1 MQGRALTTNQRA
13 RFLEHLAQTA
23 NVTASAEFGGA
34 ARRTFYD
41 HREAD
46 KEFAAAWDEAFE
58 VAVDAEEAEA
68 RRRAMQGV
76 SRPLVSGGKVV
87 KDDDGKTIMI
97 TEFSDTLM
105 VLRLKAHRPKYRDKS
120 SVEMSGPN
128 GGPVATVTLN
138 TTDPVEAAAA
148 YRRLMNDT

>member
-1 MQGRALTTNQRA
+1 MQGRTLTTAQRA
-13 RFLEHLAQTA
+13 RFLEHLAESA
-23 NVTASAEFGGA
+23 NVTSSAIFAGS
-34 ARRTFYD
+34 ARQTFYD
-41 HREAD
+41 HRAAD

-58 VAVDAEEAEA
+58 IAVDAEEAEA

-105 VLRLKAHRPKYRDKS
+105 VLRLKAHRLKYRDRS
-120 SVEMSGPN
+120 TVELGGPD
-128 GGPVATVTLN
+128 GGPVKFETVRRVIV
-138 TTDPVEAAAA
+138 DPKAE
-148 YRRLMNDT
+148 